1 LWRQTFTIRTG
12 IIKLEVLGI
21 DIGGTGIKGATV
33 DVTTGRLT
41 NERHRISTPH
51 NATPTAVAEIVH
63 EIASHFN
70 WAGPIGCTVPAVV
83 EHGLVRSAANIH
95 DMWIDTQVEDLFSS
109 ATGRNVTVLNDADA
123 AGLASVKFG
132 AGKGRDGV
140 VFFLTIGTG
149 IGSAILLDQKLVP
162 NTELG
167 HLILHN
173 KAAELY
179 TSDRVRKR
187 KEMSWEKWAARF
199 QEYLDR
205 LEFLFSPDTII
216 IGGGISRPKKAEQYL
231 HFLSTRAGLLTA
243 SLQNEA
249 GLIGAAYAA
258 AQAGDSHEG

>member
-1 LWRQTFTIRTG
+1 M
-12 IIKLEVLGI
+12 EVLGI

-33 DVTTGRLT
+33 DVSTGRLT
-41 NERHRISTPH
+41 NERFRIATPQ
-51 NATPTAVAEIVH
+51 NATPDAVAEIVRQ
-63 EIASHFN
+63 IADHFD
-70 WAGPIGCTVPAVV
+70 WSGPIGCTVPAVV

-95 DMWIDTQVEDLFSS
+95 DMWIDTHVENLLFS
-109 ATGRNVTVLNDADA
+109 ATGQPVRVLNDADA

-149 IGSAILLDQKLVP
+149 IGSALFMDQKLVP
-162 NTELG
+162 NTEMG
-167 HLILHN
+167 HLILHK

-187 KEMSWEKWAARF
+187 KELSWEKWASRF

-231 HFLSTRAGLLTA
+231 HFLSTRAELLTA

-249 GLIGAAYAA
+249 GIIGAAYAA
-258 AQAGDSHEG
+258 SDDGA

>member
-1 LWRQTFTIRTG
+1 V
-12 IIKLEVLGI
+12 EVLGI

-33 DVTTGRLT
+33 DVTTGQLT
-41 NERHRISTPH
+41 NDRHRISTPE
-51 NATPTAVAEIVH
+51 NATPDAVADIVCQ
-63 EIASHFN
+63 IANHFD
-70 WAGPIGCTVPAVV
+70 WSGPIGCTVPAVV

-95 DMWIDTQVEDLFSS
+95 DMWIDTHVENLLFS
-109 ATGRNVTVLNDADA
+109 ATGQPVRVLNDADA

-149 IGSAILLDQKLVP
+149 IGSALFMDQKLVP
-162 NTELG
+162 NTEMG
-167 HLILHN
+167 HLILHK

-187 KEMSWEKWAARF
+187 KELSWEKWAGRF

-231 HFLSTRAGLLTA
+231 HFLSTRAELLTA

-249 GLIGAAYAA
+249 GIIGAAYAA
-258 AQAGDSHEG
+258 AGKGA

>member
-1 LWRQTFTIRTG
+1 M
-12 IIKLEVLGI
+12 EVLGI

-41 NERHRISTPH
+41 NERFRIATPQ
-51 NATPTAVAEIVH
+51 NATPDAVAEIVRQ
-63 EIASHFN
+63 IADHFD
-70 WAGPIGCTVPAVV
+70 WSGPIGCTVPAVV

-95 DMWIDTQVEDLFSS
+95 DMWIDTHVENLLFS
-109 ATGRNVTVLNDADA
+109 ATGQPVRVLNDADA

-149 IGSAILLDQKLVP
+149 IGSALFMDQKLVP
-162 NTELG
+162 NTEMG
-167 HLILHN
+167 HLILHK

-187 KEMSWEKWAARF
+187 KELSWEKWASRF

-231 HFLSTRAGLLTA
+231 HFLSTRAELLTA

-249 GLIGAAYAA
+249 GIIGAAYAA
-258 AQAGDSHEG
+258 AGKGA

>member
-1 LWRQTFTIRTG
+1 V
-12 IIKLEVLGI
+12 EVLGI

-41 NERHRISTPH
+41 NERFRIATPQ
-51 NATPTAVAEIVH
+51 NATPDAVAEIVRQ
-63 EIASHFN
+63 IADHFD
-70 WAGPIGCTVPAVV
+70 WSGPIGCTVPAVV

-95 DMWIDTQVEDLFSS
+95 DMWIDTHVENLLFS
-109 ATGRNVTVLNDADA
+109 ATGQPVRVLNDADA

-149 IGSAILLDQKLVP
+149 IGSALFMDQKLVP
-162 NTELG
+162 NTEMG
-167 HLILHN
+167 HLILHK

-187 KEMSWEKWAARF
+187 KELSWEKWASRF

-231 HFLSTRAGLLTA
+231 HFLSTRAELLTA

-249 GLIGAAYAA
+249 GIIGAAYAA
-258 AQAGDSHEG
+258 AGKGA